1 MIVNI
6 SLKEKNIEYLCV
18 FFYQYVLTL
27 KLPQRE
33 FKILEAL
40 MPKWLELES
49 REWVS
54 RKCETRTIK
63 KGYQNK

>member
-27 KLPQRE
+27 KLLQRE

-49 REWVS
+49 RE
-54 RKCETRTIK
+54 
-63 KGYQNK
+63 